1 MMGWDVTGDG
11 SRACQWIVVAQSME
25 GDKCRKNPLFIYIFG
40 GSSLTP
46 PSKPG
51 ASPLS
56 GGTDE
61 R

>member
-1 MMGWDVTGDG
+1 MGCDWRWIEGV
-11 SRACQWIVVAQSME
+11 SEIVVAQPME
-25 GDKCRKNPLFIYIFG
+25 GDKCGKNPLFIYIFG

-56 GGTDE
+56 GETDE